1 MGGFTSIPRLGPAE
15 FISKALKL
23 DGSCEIVFCFYLFKF
38 DTTLCIYIY
47 TVCVCVTAHE
57 E

>member
-47 TVCVCVTAHE
+47 TVCVCV
-57 E
+57 